1 MTEYQ
6 FSDRQKWST
15 FSSAPHSHVDL
26 TRGLTHSAPTVW
38 EQLKQCS
45 TIGSRYFWSFG
56 FIYLQILTA
65 NNMIDIKNM
74 DCFFFTDDKNCSIIN
89 KRECTGIFKL
99 SEWMFFEW
107 DQLLTAY
114 STSWFI
120 FFLFFYLF
128 FFLCRLTC
136 MVSHVELELDCLFI
150 YLLFQG
156 IELADRTACIV
167 WQSIPFPISYDNF
180 FGEIFV

>member
-1 MTEYQ
+1 MTEHQ
-6 FSDRQKWST
+6 FSDRQRWST

-56 FIYLQILTA
+56 FIYLQILTV
-65 NNMIDIKNM
+65 NNMIDIKKM
-74 DCFFFTDDKNCSIIN
+74 DCFFTDGKNCSIIN

-99 SEWMFFEW
+99 FEWMFFEW

-120 FFLFFYLF
+120 FFSI
-128 FFLCRLTC
+128 FLCHCSRLTC

-156 IELADRTACIV
+156 IELADRTVCIV
-167 WQSIPFPISYDNF
+167 WQSIPFPIS
-180 FGEIFV
+180 